1 MKRLYSI
8 PVSLLT
14 TDHAASQFRVANDVY
29 FTCHSISQLFEWL
42 LVNIFQNK
50 ATTSNCVL
58 CSTKNLHPKSFNVVP
73 PKENSHKLEAWTG
86 EYYSDL
92 FENVQ

>member
-1 MKRLYSI
+1 MTEN
-8 PVSLLT
+8 P
-14 TDHAASQFRVANDVY
+14 
-29 FTCHSISQLFEWL
+29 
-42 LVNIFQNK
+42 K

-73 PKENSHKLEAWTG
+73 QKENSHKLETGTG